1 MGNKRKEFYLRNGFI
16 SSNKYI
22 IDNGVKYEILITNK
36 KYNITKETLE
46 KILEKNKRIY
56 NKRNHI
62 DGIRCVTIEEEDSE
76 MFEDLVNIC
85 INSGYK
91 IISSSCNSSNWKAI
105 LVEDE
110 KERS

>member
-1 MGNKRKEFYLRNGFI
+1 MTEEALKR
-16 SSNKYI
+16 
-22 IDNGVKYEILITNK
+22 
-36 KYNITKETLE
+36 
-46 KILEKNKRIY
+46 ILEK

-62 DGIRCVTIEEEDSE
+62 DGIRCVTIEEDSE

-105 LVEDE
+105 LVEEE

>member
-1 MGNKRKEFYLRNGFI
+1 MVDGNGLPCKRLPPHGKPRGSRSRNKEDFI
-16 SSNKYI
+16 M
-22 IDNGVKYEILITNK
+22 
-36 KYNITKETLE
+36 TKETLE
-46 KILEKNKRIY
+46 KILEKNKQIY

-105 LVEDE
+105 LVEEE

>member
-1 MGNKRKEFYLRNGFI
+1 M
-16 SSNKYI
+16 
-22 IDNGVKYEILITNK
+22 
-36 KYNITKETLE
+36 TKETLE

-85 INSGYK
+85 INFGYK

>member
-1 MGNKRKEFYLRNGFI
+1 M
-16 SSNKYI
+16 
-22 IDNGVKYEILITNK
+22 
-36 KYNITKETLE
+36 TKETLE

-56 NKRNHI
+56 NKRNHT

-105 LVEDE
+105 SCRGRER
-110 KERS
+110 KEIKYVLLTV

>member
-1 MGNKRKEFYLRNGFI
+1 M
-16 SSNKYI
+16 
-22 IDNGVKYEILITNK
+22 
-36 KYNITKETLE
+36 TKETLR
-46 KILEKNKRIY
+46 KILEKNDKLALCMASSDD
-56 NKRNHI
+56 NPRNCI
-62 DGIRCVTIEEEDSE
+62 DETRCVVVENEDSE
-76 MFEDLVNIC
+76 VFEHLINIC

>member
-1 MGNKRKEFYLRNGFI
+1 M
-16 SSNKYI
+16 
-22 IDNGVKYEILITNK
+22 NK
-36 KYNITKETLE
+36 KIKITAIQEPAIRYITTDGQKFDDPIRAEDHQMTKETLE

-110 KERS
+110 KERR

>member
-1 MGNKRKEFYLRNGFI
+1 MADGKRLPCKELPPHGKPWGFRPRNKENFI
-16 SSNKYI
+16 M
-22 IDNGVKYEILITNK
+22 
-36 KYNITKETLE
+36 TKETLE

>member
-1 MGNKRKEFYLRNGFI
+1 MADGNRLPCKGLPPHGKPWGFRPRNEEGFI
-16 SSNKYI
+16 M
-22 IDNGVKYEILITNK
+22 
-36 KYNITKETLE
+36 TKETLE

-105 LVEDE
+105 LVEEE

>member
-1 MGNKRKEFYLRNGFI
+1 M
-16 SSNKYI
+16 
-22 IDNGVKYEILITNK
+22 
-36 KYNITKETLE
+36 TKETLE

-62 DGIRCVTIEEEDSE
+62 DGIRCVTIE

-105 LVEDE
+105 LVEEE
-110 KERS
+110 KERR